1 MSQNQ
6 QFLQDFQNSM
16 DRLAGMNQKIQDS
29 LKQKQ
34 QFSDKLVN
42 KLKEINAKIQAL
54 AGQINQLK
62 ANLDKLKGEVNN
74 NTSAIGDKDKQIADL
89 TQRINALEGEKQQ
102 LAQQLADFQKK
113 TNDEKVA
120 LQQKIDNDE
129 AQIRKLTEDNVALK
143 NQSDALTK
151 ELANQGDL
159 QGQHAE
165 QLKKQTE
172 QFQEQLAQQ
181 EQANKQQID
190 ALMAKIKESDDK
202 VLDLQ
207 KQLQVKTDEAAAHAK
222 TIEDSQSQGQTQIA
236 QLNKQIQDLK
246 TENDDLIE
254 RIKSATVAISQAIEN
269 LETLANSVPNQQTEQ
284 YIDKLFEE
292 IEQSIQ
298 NISGVLQG
306 RQSQQGQPQQ
316 GQPKGNQISP
326 NETVTLSQVGG
337 PEVQVQVQTIL
348 DELNKKI
355 RQNAGQKYID
365 ALKAMQQ
372 PGVTAKDIPNILS
385 NNNIAYKNNQIMG
398 GKSKSKKTK
407 KVRKQRGGFT
417 YKANVRR
424 RSISSKAS
432 KSTR

>member
-62 ANLDKLKGEVNN
+62 ANLDQLKGQVNN
-74 NTSAIGDKDKQIADL
+74 NTTAIGDKDKQIADL
-89 TQRINALEGEKQQ
+89 TQRINALEAEKQQ
-102 LAQQLADFQKK
+102 LGQQLADFQKK
-113 TNDEKVA
+113 CNDEKLA

-165 QLKKQTE
+165 QLKQQTE
-172 QFQEQLAQQ
+172 QFQQQLAQQ

-292 IEQSIQ
+292 IELSIQ

-306 RQSQQGQPQQ
+306 RSSQQ

-326 NETVTLSQVGG
+326 NETVTLTQVGG

-348 DELNKKI
+348 DELNKKN

-365 ALKAMQQ
+365 ALKAIQQ

>member
-62 ANLDKLKGEVNN
+62 ANLDQLKGQVNN
-74 NTSAIGDKDKQIADL
+74 NTSAIGDKDKQIAAL
-89 TQRINALEGEKQQ
+89 TQRINALEAEKQQ
-102 LAQQLADFQKK
+102 LGQQLADFQKK
-113 TNDEKVA
+113 CNDEKLA

-151 ELANQGDL
+151 ELSNQGDL

-165 QLKKQTE
+165 QLKQQTE
-172 QFQEQLAQQ
+172 QFQQQLAQQ

-292 IEQSIQ
+292 IELSIQ
-298 NISGVLQG
+298 NINGVLQG
-306 RQSQQGQPQQ
+306 RSSQQ

-326 NETVTLSQVGG
+326 NETVTLTQVGG

-348 DELNKKI
+348 GELNKKI

-365 ALKAMQQ
+365 ALKAIQQ